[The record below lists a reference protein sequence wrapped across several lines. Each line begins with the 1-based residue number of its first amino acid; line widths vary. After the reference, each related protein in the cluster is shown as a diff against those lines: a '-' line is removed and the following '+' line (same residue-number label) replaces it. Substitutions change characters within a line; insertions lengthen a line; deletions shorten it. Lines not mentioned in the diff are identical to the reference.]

1 MKITKE
7 GGARSP
13 GSVGAM
19 EILPRL
25 EGTLLLLLLLAS
37 SVKDF
42 LYRGSKIVF
51 V

>member
-37 SVKDF
+37 SFTEEPKLF
-42 LYRGSKIVF
+42 LCKVIF
-51 V
+51 